1 MRDLEHRFMTVY
13 RHLLEKGRPNV
24 LHEMHFAMFVISDM
38 LAAFLNNS
46 YMFSLSFLILVFLL
60 FFI

>member
-1 MRDLEHRFMTVY
+1 MTVY

-24 LHEMHFAMFVISDM
+24 LHEMHFAVFVISDM
-38 LAAFLNNS
+38 LATFLNNS
-46 YMFSLSFLILVFLL
+46 YMSSLPFLILVFLL